1 MKDRKEGVGDIFAR
15 LLAYALVKQ
24 AQGSDGSDVQ
34 LLMALFDKDRSMAL
48 KRVMADQF
56 QEMEGMTAVLDGPQG
71 STLIGQRNERAL
83 EVLKKEIAAGK
94 KKIAVFYGAGHMA
107 DMEKRLR
114 ADFALKAT
122 ETQWLQAWDM
132 K

>member
-1 MKDRKEGVGDIFAR
+1 
-15 LLAYALVKQ
+15 
-24 AQGSDGSDVQ
+24 
-34 LLMALFDKDRSMAL
+34 MALFDKNRSMAL

-56 QEMEGMTAVLDGPQG
+56 QEMEGMTAVLDGPTG

-83 EVLKKEIAAGK
+83 EVLKKEIADGK

-114 ADFALKAT
+114 ADFAMKPK